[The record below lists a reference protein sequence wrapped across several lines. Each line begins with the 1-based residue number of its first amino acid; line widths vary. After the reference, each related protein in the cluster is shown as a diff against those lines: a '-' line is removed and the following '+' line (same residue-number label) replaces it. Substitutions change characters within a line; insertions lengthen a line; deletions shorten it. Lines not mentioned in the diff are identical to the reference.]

1 MIAETLKMNDL
12 FMQLGLP
19 NDDSAIEQFVEANK
33 GLPANMK
40 LEDAPFWDHAQS
52 SFLETSILED
62 AEWAELIDQL
72 SNQLR

>member
-1 MIAETLKMNDL
+1 MIADNLKMNDL

-19 NDDSAIEQFVEANK
+19 NDDESIDDFIEKNR
-33 GLPANMK
+33 GLAAQIK
-40 LEDAPFWDHAQS
+40 LEDAPFWDQAQA
-52 SFLETSILED
+52 SFIETSILED